1 MEEGKIVSDI
11 LKGDFA
17 PIEIPLIEIPGSK
30 PLVFEESNKLLAQV
44 YEQDRFMMDEDEEE
58 FLMFTVEIYDRRVRR

>member
-1 MEEGKIVSDI
+1 MKERNKVVEEGKIVSDI

-30 PLVFEESNKLLAQV
+30 PLVFEESNKLLA
-44 YEQDRFMMDEDEEE
+44 
-58 FLMFTVEIYDRRVRR
+58 